1 MLDFSKR
8 AEQMKETAGPR
19 SSLVPGYWDPDLH
32 VVQGWKVKCS
42 QASDKK
48 GCLLSEPLHGGSS
61 FPVLGRKSQQ
71 EEQVLTKVASA
82 QGKARN
88 VRA

>member
-32 VVQGWKVKCS
+32 VV
-42 QASDKK
+42 
-48 GCLLSEPLHGGSS
+48 
-61 FPVLGRKSQQ
+61 
-71 EEQVLTKVASA
+71 
-82 QGKARN
+82 
-88 VRA
+88 